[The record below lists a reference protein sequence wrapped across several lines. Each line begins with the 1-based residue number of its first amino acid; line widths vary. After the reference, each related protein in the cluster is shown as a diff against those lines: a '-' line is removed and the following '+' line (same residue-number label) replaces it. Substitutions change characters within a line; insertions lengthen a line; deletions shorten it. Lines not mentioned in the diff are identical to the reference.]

1 MVHKRPTIRRETG
14 LQGTPMT
21 VTFDDILAAKDR
33 IAGQVDRTPVRYSRK
48 LSLLTGAEV
57 WIKYDNLHFTGSFK
71 ERGALNRLLQ
81 LTPEERRRGVVAAS
95 AGNHAQA
102 LAYHGGRLGVP
113 VTIVMPEGTPFVKID
128 GTRQHGATVV
138 IKGLDFTGSTEEAHR
153 LRDEKGYIF
162 ISAFDDEGIV
172 AGQGVCGIEFME
184 DAPDLDVLIIPI
196 GGGGLIAGSAIAAKA
211 MKPDIRIFGVEA
223 AMYPS
228 FTARRRNEP
237 PRCSGQT
244 IAEGI
249 AIKAVGEIPFA
260 LVNPLIEEVLVCEEA
275 DFEKGVAFLA
285 TMERTVAEGAGA
297 GGLAALLAYP
307 DKFRGL
313 KVGIEL
319 TGGNIDARMLAV
331 VLNRE
336 LVREKRL
343 IVYRILGDDRPG
355 MLSKMSAVIGGLG
368 GNIIDVVHNRLALDV
383 PAKGAEFDIMVE
395 TRGEAHA
402 DEIRRGLEEAGYEL
416 RMG

>member
-1 MVHKRPTIRRETG
+1 MSVSYP
-14 LQGTPMT
+14 
-21 VTFDDILAAKDR
+21 DILAARDR
-33 IAGQVDRTPVRYSRK
+33 IAGQVDRTPTRRSRR
-48 LSLLTGAEV
+48 LSELTGADV
-57 WIKYDNLHFTGSFK
+57 WVKFDNLHYTGSFK
-71 ERGALNRLLQ
+71 ERGALNRLSL
-81 LTPEERRRGVVAAS
+81 LTADERRRGVVAAS

-128 GTRQHGATVV
+128 GTRRHGATVV
-138 IKGLDFTGSTEEAHR
+138 IHGLDFSGSTEEAKR
-153 LRDEKGYIF
+153 LEREEGF
-162 ISAFDDEGIV
+162 VFVSAFDDAGIV
-172 AGQGVCGIEFME
+172 AGQGVCGLEMLE
-184 DAPDLDVLIIPI
+184 DAPDLEALLIPI

-211 MKPDIRIFGVEA
+211 LKPDVRVFGVEA

-228 FTARRRNEP
+228 FSARRRGET
-237 PRCSGQT
+237 PRCGGQT

-249 AIKAVGEIPFA
+249 AIKAVGDIPFA
-260 LVNPLIEEVLVCEEA
+260 LADPLVEDVVVCEEA
-275 DFEKGVAFLA
+275 DFERAVAFFA
-285 TMERTVAEGAGA
+285 TLEKTVAEGAGA
-297 GGLAALLAYP
+297 GGLAALLAQP
-307 DKFRGL
+307 ERFRGT
-313 KVGIEL
+313 KVGL
-319 TGGNIDARMLAV
+319 VLCGGNIDARMLAV

-355 MLSKMSAVIGGLG
+355 MMSKMAGVIGGLG

-395 TRGEAHA
+395 TRDAAHA
-402 DEIRRGLEEAGYEL
+402 EEIRQGLEGAGYAL

>member
-1 MVHKRPTIRRETG
+1 MSV
-14 LQGTPMT
+14 TPT
-21 VTFDDILAAKDR
+21 VTYDDILAARDR
-33 IAGQVDRTPVRYSRK
+33 IAGQVDRTPVRHSRR
-48 LSLLTGAEV
+48 LSQLTGAEV
-57 WIKYDNLHFTGSFK
+57 WVKFDNLHFTGSFK

-81 LTPEERRRGVVAAS
+81 LTPDERRRGVVAAS

-102 LAYHGGRLGVP
+102 LAYHGGRLGIP
-113 VTIVMPEGTPFVKID
+113 VTIVMPEGTPFVKAD
-128 GTRQHGATVV
+128 GTRAHGATVV

-153 LRDEKGYIF
+153 LRDEKGYVF

-172 AGQGVCGIEFME
+172 TGQGVCAVEFLE
-184 DAPDLDVLIIPI
+184 DAPDLDCLIIPI
-196 GGGGLIAGSAIAAKA
+196 GGGGLIAGCAVAAKA

-228 FTARRRNEP
+228 FSAKRRGETP
-237 PRCSGQT
+237 KCSGQT

-249 AIKAVGEIPFA
+249 AIKAVGDIPFA
-260 LVNPLIEEVLVCEEA
+260 IADPLIEDVLVCQEA
-275 DFEKGVAFLA
+275 DFETAVSYYA
-285 TMERTVAEGAGA
+285 TLEKTVAEGAGA

-307 DKFRGL
+307 DRFKGI
-313 KVGIEL
+313 KVGL
-319 TGGNIDARMLAV
+319 VLCGGNIDARMLAV

-355 MLSKMSAVIGGLG
+355 MMSKMSGVIGGLG

-402 DEIRRGLEEAGYEL
+402 IEIRHGLEEAGYAL

>member
-1 MVHKRPTIRRETG
+1 MGRKMTITI
-14 LQGTPMT
+14 
-21 VTFDDILAAKDR
+21 DDIRDAQKR
-33 IAGQVDRTPVRYSRK
+33 IAGQVDRTPVRYSRR
-48 LSLLTGAEV
+48 LSQLTGADI
-57 WIKYDNLHFTGSFK
+57 WIKFDNLHFTGSFK

-81 LTPEERRRGVVAAS
+81 LTPDEQKRGVVAAS

-113 VTIVMPEGTPFVKID
+113 VTIVMPEGTPFVKVD
-128 GTRQHGATVV
+128 GTRAHGANVV
-138 IKGLDFTGSTEEAHR
+138 IHGLDFSGSTEEAKR
-153 LRDEKGYIF
+153 LEAEHGYVF
-162 ISAFDDEGIV
+162 VSAFDDEGIV
-172 AGQGVCGIEFME
+172 TGQGVAGLEFLE
-184 DAPDLDVLIIPI
+184 DAPDLDALIIPI

-211 MKPDIRIFGVEA
+211 IKPDIKIIGVEA
-223 AMYPS
+223 ARYPS
-228 FTARRRNEP
+228 YSARQKDEVAK
-237 PRCSGQT
+237 CSGQT

-249 AIKAVGEIPFA
+249 AIKAIGEIPFA
-260 LVNPLIEEVLVCEEA
+260 AASHLIDEVIVCEEA
-275 DFEKGVAFLA
+275 DFEKGVALLA
-285 TMERTVAEGAGA
+285 TLEKTVSEGAGA
-297 GGLAALLAYP
+297 GGLAAILANP
-307 DKFRGL
+307 DRFKGM

-336 LVREKRL
+336 MVREKRL

-355 MLSKMSAVIGGLG
+355 MLSAMAAVIGGLG

-395 TRGEAHA
+395 TRDAKHAEDIGEALK
-402 DEIRRGLEEAGYEL
+402 ERGYEL

>member
-1 MVHKRPTIRRETG
+1 
-14 LQGTPMT
+14 MT
-21 VTFDDILAAKDR
+21 VTFDDILAARDR
-33 IAGQVDRTPVRYSRK
+33 IAGQVDRTPVRHSRR
-48 LSLLTGAEV
+48 LSQLTGAEV
-57 WIKYDNLHFTGSFK
+57 WVKFDNLHFTGSFK
-71 ERGALNRLLQ
+71 ERGALNRLLS
-81 LTPEERRRGVVAAS
+81 LTADERKRGVVAAS

-102 LAYHGGRLGVP
+102 LAYHGARLGVP
-113 VTIVMPEGTPFVKID
+113 VTIVMPEGTPFTKAD
-128 GTRQHGATVV
+128 GTRAHGATVV

-153 LRDEKGYIF
+153 LRDEEGRVF

-172 AGQGVCGIEFME
+172 TGQGVCAVEFLE
-184 DAPDLDVLIIPI
+184 DAPDLDCLLIPI
-196 GGGGLIAGSAIAAKA
+196 GGGGLIAGCSVAAKA

-228 FTARRRNEP
+228 FSARRRGETAK
-237 PRCSGQT
+237 CGGQT

-249 AIKAVGEIPFA
+249 AIKAVGDIPFA
-260 LVNPLIEEVLVCEEA
+260 IADPLVEDVLVCQEA
-275 DFEKGVAFLA
+275 DFETAVAYYA
-285 TMERTVAEGAGA
+285 TLEKTVAEGAGA

-307 DKFRGL
+307 DRFKGM
-313 KVGIEL
+313 KVGL
-319 TGGNIDARMLAV
+319 VLCGGNIDARMLAV

-336 LVREKRL
+336 LVREKKM

-355 MLSKMSAVIGGLG
+355 MLSKMSAVIGGIG

-395 TRGEAHA
+395 TRGAAHA